1 MCDGLVEAGCAV
13 DGGKDSLSMAA
24 SDGAGGVCKS
34 PGALTLTAY
43 FKTAPKFP
51 LGQTR
56 SLPPRTSPRDPA
68 SAGNAGTRR
77 ART

>member
-43 FKTAPKFP
+43 FKTAPKFS
-51 LGQTR
+51 LGR
-56 SLPPRTSPRDPA
+56 PFPPAADVPSRPILR
-68 SAGNAGTRR
+68 GNAGTRR